1 MFIPPRQVGNTSLRS
16 NKMAGSKVSL
26 RSSHIWI
33 SREVAGQL
41 FGDSPNVNLIYYP
54 ERRTMMLARV
64 DDELF
69 SSLHKAKQHMLK
81 DRNLQGDKTIAIHEI
96 LIDNELDATDRE
108 LVHTA
113 GDGSGILSIQL

>member
-1 MFIPPRQVGNTSLRS
+1 MFIPPSQLGKSLH
-16 NKMAGSKVSL
+16 AGKANNSKVSL
-26 RSSHIWI
+26 SSSHICI
-33 SREVAGQL
+33 AKEVAGQL
-41 FGDSPNVNLIYYP
+41 FGDSPNVNLVYYP

-81 DRNLQGDKTIAIHEI
+81 GRNLKGDKTIAIHEI
-96 LIDNELDATDRE
+96 LIDNELDSTNRD
-108 LVHTA
+108 LVYTA